1 MKKIEFGF
9 IQGRMISPPSKKT
22 LQYFPKKN
30 WRKEFEY
37 AKKNNFDFIE
47 YFGERK
53 FNKENPIWNS
63 KGLKEINILA
73 KKNNLSNYSFCDDYF
88 ISNDLTIYN
97 DFNKYF
103 TKIINNLSVIGI
115 KIYVLAL
122 FEKSHITKKN
132 FRNFIKRLQNISDR
146 LKEKKIKL
154 ALETNLD
161 PQDINK
167 LIKLINRKNVFIV
180 YDTGNRL
187 KKKTFQ
193 YEEIIKLKKHI
204 CHFHIKDKNWKGE
217 NVVLGDGNVKF
228 KYIFNAIKHIKY
240 KGKYTFET
248 NRGDNPIR
256 TMCNNKNFILKLM
269 NKLYK
274 QNNESK

>member
-1 MKKIEFGF
+1 M
-9 IQGRMISPPSKKT
+9 
-22 LQYFPKKN
+22 
-30 WRKEFEY
+30 
-37 AKKNNFDFIE
+37 
-47 YFGERK
+47 
-53 FNKENPIWNS
+53 
-63 KGLKEINILA
+63 
-73 KKNNLSNYSFCDDYF
+73 
-88 ISNDLTIYN
+88 
-97 DFNKYF
+97 
-103 TKIINNLSVIGI
+103 
-115 KIYVLAL
+115 AL

-154 ALETNLD
+154 ALEVNLD
-161 PQDINK
+161 AHDVNK

-187 KKKTFQ
+187 KKKNFQ
-193 YEEIIKLKKHI
+193 YQEIIKLKKHI
-204 CHFHIKDKNWKGE
+204 CHFHIKDKNWRGE
-217 NVVLGDGNVKF
+217 NVVLGNGDVKF
-228 KYIFNAIKHIKY
+228 QYIFRAIKQIKY

-269 NKLYK
+269 NKPFK